1 MASTITNPNIL
12 TIDIKKDVLEGN
24 PYGYYNIPSLFK
36 IIPTEGKTTKQ
47 ILSNEPKGIRAKFV
61 GEYEE
66 IPYQNVRL
74 REAILN
80 SKRIGAAIELS
91 EEFVNN
97 TAIDIEE
104 YLKQV
109 FTQRILD
116 EIENQMISTGTT
128 DGTEP
133 KNIQKLTP
141 GRNRTATTQEGQP
154 LSFEDMVESY
164 ELFINNPANKKN
176 AFWMISK
183 SAKFSI
189 LDENENERLSFENI
203 PEGADATFL
212 GLPVYRRNLG
222 ITGSGQNV
230 AHIITNREAYGIS
243 MTNIRFTRIKGDTKQ
258 QINKAHV
265 YIGES
270 YVDGKLINEFA
281 KTSAV
286 FASEV
291 TQASVTEQS
300 IDEPVEKE
308 AVEPKSTKRKPTKA
322 TIEKE

>member
-189 LDENENERLSFENI
+189 LDENERLSFENI

-258 QINKAHV
+258 QINNAHV

>member
-164 ELFINNPANKKN
+164 ELFINNPANKK
-176 AFWMISK
+176 
-183 SAKFSI
+183 
-189 LDENENERLSFENI
+189 
-203 PEGADATFL
+203 
-212 GLPVYRRNLG
+212 
-222 ITGSGQNV
+222 
-230 AHIITNREAYGIS
+230 
-243 MTNIRFTRIKGDTKQ
+243 
-258 QINKAHV
+258 
-265 YIGES
+265 
-270 YVDGKLINEFA
+270 
-281 KTSAV
+281 KTH
-286 FASEV
+286 FG
-291 TQASVTEQS
+291 
-300 IDEPVEKE
+300 
-308 AVEPKSTKRKPTKA
+308 
-322 TIEKE
+322 